1 MTQEVGKDAPLI
13 RFIEEAEP
21 VPDVWQV
28 IASIAFGFFLFGVAV
43 FCALMF
49 ITGMYI
55 WSLLI

>member
-1 MTQEVGKDAPLI
+1 MTHEAY
-13 RFIEEAEP
+13 EEAEP

-28 IASIAFGFFLFGVAV
+28 IASIAFGFLLFGVAV
-43 FCALMF
+43 FCAVMF

>member
-1 MTQEVGKDAPLI
+1 MTNEFHKDAPLI

-28 IASIAFGFFLFGVAV
+28 IASIAFGFLLFGIAA
-43 FCALMF
+43 FFALMF
-49 ITGMYI
+49 ITGIWI